1 MELKLHDSSEN
12 RRMKAIR
19 KSLSGVLCLVLFSGS
34 GIAAAQPLVLNE
46 TPAGDGEWGYHPADG
61 SVSQVN
67 PPSFSWRP
75 QENLRWELEC
85 SHDST
90 LGVITYSA
98 HDIEFNVHCPPH
110 TLAQGTYTWR
120 YRGKDADGRF
130 TNWSSPRTFTIA
142 QDAAVMPLPQRE
154 ELIARIPAAHPR
166 LFVRPE
172 NIDTLRT

>member
-46 TPAGDGEWGYHPADG
+46 TPAGDGERGYHPADG

-67 PPSFSWRP
+67 PPSFSWCP

-90 LGVITYSA
+90 LGGHHIQRT
-98 HDIEFNVHCPPH
+98 
-110 TLAQGTYTWR
+110 R
-120 YRGKDADGRF
+120 YRIQRSLPPSHVSTGNLHMALSRERCRRPVHELEQPAHLHHCSGCGCHAP
-130 TNWSSPRTFTIA
+130 S
-142 QDAAVMPLPQRE
+142 AAR
-154 ELIARIPAAHPR
+154 
-166 LFVRPE
+166 
-172 NIDTLRT
+172 